1 MGFLMMRHLLLVIL
15 LFTQTVLPGGQHAYG
30 QTSPF
35 LFHHLGNLNEN
46 GINFVNDI
54 LFDSKKRVWLGG
66 QTGFYRY
73 DGQHYIAY
81 RKTKDSSSIPDNFVH
96 ALCEDKEGNIWGGT
110 QAGIFRFNPS
120 NRQFRQYQIPDANA
134 DQGVF
139 NICCDAN
146 GKLWAATSLQLLYYN
161 PGADAFEVRLDIRK
175 NDSSG
180 LGANSIRKRG
190 MLASPDGKYLWLAT
204 RKGLWAY
211 HIDRNALLNPVTQPG
226 NPFFTNLN
234 ASALAKGN
242 GGLFLFFDNTNKD
255 IVQFDPVKMTIVKR
269 ISLARAMPEAAGA
282 TLFEAKDGGI
292 WFCSWSNQVLMIDPM
307 QNNRIYDLNGK
318 LNEPLGL
325 LSNYFWQA
333 RQDDDGSIWLATPEG
348 VFICNEPK
356 NLFRIHRLNTVIP
369 ELNPQVFIDVFA
381 ENPTDQTWWM
391 TASGNK
397 GIHFITPNQK
407 NEQPKTKSSS
417 KLVIHY
423 DPRLGSYET
432 IDYSNAPPNKWG
444 LKPGGINNISFF
456 QKNPVIFTN
465 NGAWLWE
472 ASTKKWQTLEAA
484 TGIPFNISG
493 MVGDDKQGYY
503 ITGFQRL
510 AYYNHTKKSVHNIAM
525 ADSQAMAEKGFN
537 LYTRQQFKPGIYGS
551 NGITGLLKLKTDSAY
566 LIPLVQDI
574 RLNNIGYID
583 DIDMDSKGQVWVSLK
598 NVGLFSYNP
607 SDGNIRKWDE
617 SDGLAINGI
626 HNLTIDHMDNIWTIH
641 RRQFSV
647 LLAGTNRF
655 FNVAMPITNTILN
668 WTNNLTTLKNGHV
681 LANNFSDIVEFFP
694 ERLIQKPVPQKP
706 EISSLYINDKPRIF
720 NEDNPLRLLPTE
732 NSLHLKFGILTN
744 KNYFPYD
751 LEFMLEGAEDNWQT
765 AGAGYEAIY
774 NKLPAGKYIFK
785 VRAMATNGSW
795 SSAEQKLEI
804 IIQKPIYKQSWF
816 IVTLL
821 FLGIGLLLIISR
833 YRLRRQRQVFQLEN
847 KTAVL
852 EREKATIQ
860 YDSLKQQ
867 LNPHFLF
874 NSLTSL
880 AGLIE
885 ADQQIAGDFLQ
896 RMSDMY
902 RYILKSG
909 DQEIVTLAEEIKF
922 VQLYIDI
929 QQTRF
934 GNGLSVQINV
944 PEAFLNHR
952 IAPVTLQNMIENAI
966 KHNIVDEGTPLLV
979 NIRIENDYLIV
990 CNNLQKK
997 NMVEASNK
1005 TGLRQFVSLY
1015 KFLSE
1020 KPVIVEENE
1029 SEFVVK
1035 IPLL

>member
-1 MGFLMMRHLLLVIL
+1 M
-15 LFTQTVLPGGQHAYG
+15 PGEQYTYG
-30 QTSPF
+30 QSSPF

-46 GINFVNDI
+46 GINFTNDI
-54 LFDSKKRVWLGG
+54 LFDSKKRVWIGG
-66 QTGFYRY
+66 QTGFYRF
-73 DGQHYIAY
+73 DGQHYKSY

-96 ALCEDKEGNIWGGT
+96 ALCEDKQGNIWGGT
-110 QAGIFRFNPS
+110 QAGIFRFNPATQ
-120 NRQFRQYQIPDANA
+120 QFKQYQIPDANT

-139 NICCDAN
+139 NICCTAN
-146 GKLWAATSLQLLYYN
+146 GGLWATTPYQLLYYN
-161 PGADAFEVRLDIRK
+161 PEKEAFEVRMDVR
-175 NDSSG
+175 DEATG
-180 LGANSIRKRG
+180 QEDNSIRKRG
-190 MLASPDGKYLWLAT
+190 MLPSPDGKYLWLTT
-204 RKGLWAY
+204 RQGLWAY
-211 HIDRNALLNPVTQPG
+211 HTARNYLLNHATQPQ

-234 ASALAKGN
+234 TSALAEGT

-269 ISLARAMPEAAGA
+269 ISLAQAIPEAAGA

-292 WFCSWSNQVLMIDPM
+292 WFCSWSNQVLMVDPNK
-307 QNNRIYDLNGK
+307 NNRIYDLNGK

-348 VFICNEPK
+348 IFICNEPK
-356 NLFRIHRLNTVIP
+356 NLFKIHKLNTVIP

-391 TASGNK
+391 TTSANK
-397 GIHFITPNQK
+397 GVSFITVKQEINLPNTMALSQK
-407 NEQPKTKSSS
+407 
-417 KLVIHY
+417 VIHY
-423 DPRLGSYET
+423 DPRSGLYET
-432 IDYSNAPPNKWG
+432 IDYSNAPLNKWG
-444 LKPGGINNISFF
+444 QKPGGINHISFF
-456 QKNPVIFTN
+456 ENQPVLITN
-465 NGAWLWE
+465 NGAWVLHTT
-472 ASTKKWQTLEAA
+472 TKKWQTLEAV
-484 TGIPFNISG
+484 TGINFPFSVSG

-503 ITGFQRL
+503 LSGYQQL
-510 AYYNHTKKSVHNIAM
+510 AYYNHNQKTVHNIAISGLKTRK
-525 ADSQAMAEKGFN
+525 DSQLQLFP
-537 LYTRQQFKPGIYGS
+537 RQQFKPTIYG
-551 NGITGLLKLKTDSAY
+551 IMGLAGLVKLHTDSACF
-566 LIPLVQDI
+566 ISITKDS
-574 RLNNIGYID
+574 RLDNIGYVN
-583 DIDMDSKGQVWVSLK
+583 DIDVDSRGQVWISFK
-598 NVGLFSYNP
+598 NVGLYMYNP
-607 SDGNIRKWDE
+607 GTGKVRQWNE

-668 WTNNLTTLKNGHV
+668 WTNNLITLKNGHI

-694 ERLIQKPVPQKP
+694 DRLLQKPVPHIP
-706 EISSLYINDKPRIF
+706 EISSLYINEKPRIF
-720 NEDNPLRLLPTE
+720 NEDKPLRLLPTE

-751 LEFMLEGAEDNWQT
+751 LEYMLEGAEDNWQT

-774 NKLPAGKYIFK
+774 NKLPAGKYIFR

-804 IIQKPIYKQSWF
+804 IIQKPLYKQSWF
-816 IVTLL
+816 IITLL
-821 FLGIGLLLIISR
+821 CLGIGLLLIISR

-885 ADQQIAGDFLQ
+885 ADQQVAGNFLQ

-909 DQEIVTLAEEIKF
+909 DQEIVTLNEEIKF

-944 PEAFLNHR
+944 PENFLNYR

-966 KHNIVDEGTPLLV
+966 KHNIVDEGTPLIV

-990 CNNLQKK
+990 SNNLQKK

-1020 KPVIVEENE
+1020 KPVVIEENE
-1029 SEFVVK
+1029 KEFIVK

>member
-1 MGFLMMRHLLLVIL
+1 MMRHLLVVIL
-15 LFTQTVLPGGQHAYG
+15 LFAETVLPGGQHAYG

-81 RKTKDSSSIPDNFVH
+81 RKTKDSTSIPDNFVH
-96 ALCEDKEGNIWGGT
+96 ALCEDKQGNIWGGT
-110 QAGIFRFNPS
+110 QAGIFRFNPAT
-120 NRQFRQYQIPDANA
+120 RQFKQYQIPDAYA

-146 GKLWAATSLQLLYYN
+146 GKLWAATTLQLLYYN
-161 PGADAFEVRLDIRK
+161 PGTDAFEVRLDIRR
-175 NDSSG
+175 DDATG
-180 LGANSIRKRG
+180 QGANSIRKRG
-190 MLASPDGKYLWLAT
+190 MLPSPDGKYLWLAT
-204 RKGLWAY
+204 RQGLWAY
-211 HIDRNALLNPVTQPG
+211 HIAGNALLNAATQPG
-226 NPFFTNLN
+226 NPLFTNLN
-234 ASALAKGN
+234 ASALAEGI

-269 ISLARAMPEAAGA
+269 ISLARTMPEAAGA
-282 TLFEAKDGGI
+282 TLFEAKDGTI
-292 WFCSWSNQVLMIDPM
+292 WFCSWSNQVLMVDPK

-318 LNEPLGL
+318 LNESPGL

-333 RQDDDGSIWLATPEG
+333 RQDEDGSIWLATPEG
-348 VFICNEPK
+348 LFISNEPK
-356 NLFRIHRLNTVIP
+356 NLYKIHRLNTVIR

-381 ENPTDQTWWM
+381 ENPADQTWWM
-391 TASGNK
+391 TTSGNK

-407 NEQPKTKSSS
+407 NEPPKTTASS
-417 KLVIHY
+417 KLVFHY

-432 IDYSNAPPNKWG
+432 IDYSNAPANKWG
-444 LKPGGINNISFF
+444 LKPGGINNIAFF
-456 QKNPVIFTN
+456 ENNPVIFTN

-472 ASTKKWQTLEAA
+472 ATTKKWQTLEAV
-484 TGIPFNISG
+484 TGIQFNISG

-503 ITGFQRL
+503 ITGYKRL
-510 AYYNHTKKSVHNIAM
+510 AYYNHTQKTVHNIAM
-525 ADSQAMAEKGFN
+525 ADSQAIAEKGFN

-551 NGITGLLKLKTDSAY
+551 NGVTGLMKLQTDSAY
-566 LIPLVQDI
+566 IIPLVQDI

-583 DIDMDSKGQVWVSLK
+583 DIDVDSRGQVWVSLK
-598 NVGLFSYNP
+598 NVGLFRYNP

-626 HNLTIDHMDNIWTIH
+626 HNLTIDRRDNIWTIH
-641 RRQFSV
+641 RRQVSV
-647 LLAGTNRF
+647 LLAGTDRF
-655 FNVAMPITNTILN
+655 FNVAMPIASPILN
-668 WTNNLTTLKNGHV
+668 WPNNLVTLTNGHIV
-681 LANNFSDIVEFFP
+681 ANNFNDIVEFIP
-694 ERLIQKPVPQKP
+694 DRLLQKPVPRLP
-706 EISSLYINDKPRIF
+706 EISSLYVNEEPRIF
-720 NEDNPLRLLPTE
+720 SRGKALRLSPDE
-732 NSLHLKFGILTN
+732 NSLHIKFGMLTN
-744 KNYFPYD
+744 QTFFSYELQYK
-751 LEFMLEGAEDNWQT
+751 LEGAEENWQT
-765 AGAGYEAIY
+765 SGVGSEAFY
-774 NKLPAGKYIFK
+774 NKLPPGSYAFK
-785 VRAMATNGSW
+785 VRAVATNASW
-795 SSAEQKLEI
+795 ASGEQVIELVIE
-804 IIQKPIYKQSWF
+804 KPVYQQLWF
-816 IVTLL
+816 ILLVALLMLGLL
-821 FLGIGLLLIISR
+821 FAISR
-833 YRLRRQRQVFQLEN
+833 YRLIKQRQVFQLET

-860 YDSLKQQ
+860 YDNLKQQ

-885 ADQQIAGDFLQ
+885 ADQQMAGDFLQ
-896 RMSDMY
+896 QMSDMY

-909 DQEIVTLAEEIKF
+909 DQETVSIGDEIRF
-922 VQLYIDI
+922 VKHYIDI

-934 GNGLSVQINV
+934 GDGLIVDMNV
-944 PEAFLNHR
+944 PESCLTFR

-966 KHNIVDEGTPLLV
+966 KHNIVDQGSPLV
-979 NIRIENDYLIV
+979 IRIFVDNDYLV
-990 CNNLQKK
+990 VANNLQKK
-997 NMVEASNK
+997 KMVEASNK
-1005 TGLRQFVSLY
+1005 TGLTQFKSLY

-1020 KPVIVEENE
+1020 KPVLIEENDK
-1029 SEFVVK
+1029 EFAVR